1 MDFDDIPAAEDESIF
16 ESTNNVE
23 QTNDFQ
29 LENQDNEDFY
39 NEEEQFSPLPDNNPG
54 ESSPV
59 FYAPAPPVPSEPY
72 NFSMPEPEREED
84 ALTKFNKEWN
94 IKLEAK
100 RAAEFEHEKAA
111 RAKAQSDL
119 ENWTTQ
125 RSIRMNAKKD
135 TNRTEEHVV
144 IEAIESESDNLKT
157 WDRVT
162 KLIDAGEV
170 VDPKATDTSRMRK
183 LFIQLKNEPLE
194 VTRAASA
201 VGGAA
206 N

>member
-16 ESTNNVE
+16 ESTNNFE
-23 QTNDFQ
+23 QNDDFQ
-29 LENQDNEDFY
+29 PQEPENEDFY
-39 NEEEQFSPLPDNNPG
+39 NEEEQLSPLPDSNPE

-59 FYAPAPPVPSEPY
+59 FYAPPPPVPSVPY
-72 NFSMPEPEREED
+72 DFSMPEPEKEED
-84 ALTKFNKEWN
+84 ALTIFNREWN

-144 IEAIESESDNLKT
+144 VEAINSESDNLKT

-170 VDPKATDTSRMRK
+170 VDTKATDTARMRK

-201 VGGAA
+201 VGAP